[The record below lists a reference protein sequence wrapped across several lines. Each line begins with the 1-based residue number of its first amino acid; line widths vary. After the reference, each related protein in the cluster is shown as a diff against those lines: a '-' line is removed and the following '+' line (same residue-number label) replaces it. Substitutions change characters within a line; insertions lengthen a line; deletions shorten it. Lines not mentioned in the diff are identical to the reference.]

1 VKGARFYIDEDV
13 PYSCAEAGE
22 ALGLDIRSAKD
33 AQSSLPQD
41 DPVHLRSAGQDQRI
55 MVTYNRDDF
64 LAATHDAFASCSP
77 HAGLLILTHR
87 LPRDPS
93 RIVRALAR
101 WVEERREAGAW
112 PMQEYEVDF
121 LSH

>member
-1 VKGARFYIDEDV
+1 
-13 PYSCAEAGE
+13 
-22 ALGLDIRSAKD
+22 
-33 AQSSLPQD
+33 
-41 DPVHLRSAGQDQRI
+41 

-64 LAATHDAFASCSP
+64 LAATHDAFASNSP

-93 RIVRALAR
+93 RIVHALAR